1 MSTLL
6 TVVGVFKTVK
16 PSFVALEARRHGAEV
31 SDAEMG
37 IINNT
42 GDWNSPRLPDSDQ
55 SETSSVVT

>member
-1 MSTLL
+1 M
-6 TVVGVFKTVK
+6 K
-16 PSFVALEARRHGAEV
+16 PWFEALEARRHGAEV

-42 GDWNSPRLPDSDQ
+42 GDWNSPGLLDSDQ

>member
-1 MSTLL
+1 MKS
-6 TVVGVFKTVK
+6 
-16 PSFVALEARRHGAEV
+16 SFDALEARRHGAEV

>member
-1 MSTLL
+1 MVSA
-6 TVVGVFKTVK
+6 FKIVK
-16 PSFVALEARRHGAEV
+16 PLFEALVARRHGAEV